1 MFTFALWPFLLKL
14 EGHMLDDL
22 RNSAEESFIE
32 EDPLSDIDY
41 ENAGKPD
48 KKPFLGM
55 TAGQRFVIA
64 IFVFLMVAVLGVF
77 VLIVFQKIYP
87 PI

>member
-1 MFTFALWPFLLKL
+1 
-14 EGHMLDDL
+14 MLDDL
-22 RNSAEESFIE
+22 RNSAGSGFEEE
-32 EDPLSDIDY
+32 PLNERVY
-41 ENAGKPD
+41 ESPEKPR
-48 KKPFLGM
+48 KSKFLGM

-64 IFVFLMVAVLGVF
+64 FFVFLMIAIVGVF

>member
-1 MFTFALWPFLLKL
+1 MKV
-14 EGHMLDDL
+14 EDKMLDDL
-22 RNSAEESFIE
+22 RNSAGSGFEEE
-32 EDPLSDIDY
+32 EPLNDTHY
-41 ENAGKPD
+41 EAPERPHKST
-48 KKPFLGM
+48 FLGM

-64 IFVFLMVAVLGVF
+64 LFVFLMIAIIGVF

>member
-1 MFTFALWPFLLKL
+1 M
-14 EGHMLDDL
+14 EVQVLDDL
-22 RNSAEESFIE
+22 RNSAGSGYEEETPLNDTVYE
-32 EDPLSDIDY
+32 EAS
-41 ENAGKPD
+41 KPE
-48 KKPFLGM
+48 KGHFLGM

-64 IFVFLMVAVLGVF
+64 FFVFLMVAVLGVF